1 MERQFAGMSA
11 AELVAA
17 LYRAFLRREPD
28 PEGAQGK
35 VERLLGGDETVAD
48 IIAEFMAS
56 SEFKSCTSSAK
67 LISDQ
72 TQYGEFERLL
82 QRWTTLAVGTPLVVD
97 VGARGKARS
106 NSWDLLKFFEWRGIL
121 IEANPSLIEA
131 ISADFAELDFE
142 LIQCAVSDYEGEA
155 TFYLGV
161 NDDVSSLNFEV
172 SVGWG
177 PTTGEVA
184 VPVRR
189 LGKILDERGVP
200 DDFALLSI
208 DIEGEDVR
216 VLNDLIENTT
226 YRPRWVIIE
235 ASYDF
240 ATKSLSDLPFTPSVL
255 SSYKMIDQTQ
265 ANLILEFRR

>member
-17 LYRAFLRREPD
+17 LYRAFLRRDPD
-28 PEGAQGK
+28 PEGAQDK
-35 VERLLGGDETVAD
+35 VEKLLRGDHTVAD
-48 IIAEFMAS
+48 IIAEFITS
-56 SEFKSCTSSAK
+56 SEFANCNSSTK

-82 QRWTTLAVGTPLVVD
+82 QRWTTLAVGAPLVVD

-106 NSWDLLKFFEWRGIL
+106 NSWDLLKFFKWRGIL
-121 IEANPSLIEA
+121 IEANPSLTETIN
-131 ISADFAELDFE
+131 ADFTDLDFE
-142 LIQCAVSDYEGEA
+142 LIQCAVSDFEGEA

-161 NDDVSSLNFEV
+161 NDDVSSLNLET
-172 SVGWG
+172 SEGWG
-177 PTTGEVA
+177 PTAGEVT

-189 LGKILDERGVP
+189 LGKLLDERSVP
-200 DDFALLSI
+200 SDFALLSI
-208 DIEGEDVR
+208 DIEGEDIR
-216 VLNDLIENTT
+216 VLNDLIENTV

-240 ATKSLSDLPFTPSVL
+240 STRSLADLPFTPSVL
-255 SSYKMIDQTQ
+255 SNYKMIDQTQ
-265 ANLILEFRR
+265 ANLILEFNR